1 MNKTLFRNAW
11 VIVVAAVG
19 LASCSESNEATGEKE
34 VFVPTVHIVKGKVE
48 KGPMVRGSQ
57 IDMRTL
63 DQYMVPTGNSY
74 TATIENNTGDFNF
87 GSLKVNTPYAKL
99 TADGYFFNEVDGKL
113 STGTIKLDAIVDL
126 SDNSTVNVNV
136 LTHLKSKRINHLIAN
151 EGKTFKEA
159 NEQAQRELLTQFGLQ
174 EYATK
179 DASKFSITSGDD
191 AAGAL
196 IAVSSLILSDRSEAE
211 IVEYLSLL
219 SNEFST
225 TGTFSD
231 TTKKKL
237 KSTRNYLNGRLDKIA
252 TNIKERYKELGYE
265 VGVKDLASFFDWDN
279 DGIAGNELDE
289 SSTVQLS
296 QNQISVPAEGGNF
309 TVKIE
314 SEKPYF
320 LDPPSEIK
328 GSDTGLDQYPST
340 SVSPDQIFKTDFYE
354 EGANTNVPESEKVT
368 SIENNVIKIHVGATL
383 SHKPESWSIKIYNAR
398 GVIAA
403 EIAITQSGNQNIKIN
418 TPKLGSDGIN
428 IVSAVFLYMRDA
440 VKTERYLEG
449 KYAQNPHNPFSSNDN
464 SIASCW
470 SYYYKSISQL
480 VEIKKYDKNEL
491 DCYQPFLNTYIAL
504 NYYMLSSHWG
514 KLPFYTEPLA
524 SVVDRP
530 APMSE
535 GDILAALSNL
545 LEEAI
550 PYLEEK
556 KNDAFTD
563 ANSAFFVSKDVARV
577 LLAYVRC
584 NQKNFDSALPLL
596 EKVIGNGYYS
606 LIQSAPVNYKNDSE
620 CILGF
625 VVDGETRASNNLKEQ
640 CYPCLDYKDVILTA
654 AECLYHTRNTAKAKE
669 YIQMVCKTK
678 SLSVD
683 DSDIL
688 KAIATLRYKLQTPNY
703 LTFIRRNG
711 LGQSYMGL
719 NANETYQ
726 LLWPIPQSE
735 IDMNPTIT
743 QNPGYW

>member
-1 MNKTLFRNAW
+1 MKKALFRNIW
-11 VIVVAAVG
+11 VVVVAVVG
-19 LASCSESNEATGEKE
+19 LASCSESNEATDGGE

-48 KGPMVRGSQ
+48 KGPLVRGSQ

-99 TADGYFFNEVDGKL
+99 TADGYFFNEVNGKL

-159 NEQAQRELLTQFGLQ
+159 NEQAQRELLAQFGLQ
-174 EYATK
+174 GYATK

-231 TTKKKL
+231 TTKGKL
-237 KSTRNYLNGRLDKIA
+237 KSTRNYLNGRLDVIA

-296 QNQISVPAEGGNF
+296 QNQISVPAEGGDF

-328 GSDTGLDQYPST
+328 GSDTGLDQYPSE
-340 SVSPDQIFKTDFYE
+340 SVSPEHFFSNFYE
-354 EGANTNVPESEKVT
+354 GGANTSVPESEKVT
-368 SIENNVIKIHVGATL
+368 SIENNVVKIHVGATL
-383 SHKPESWSIKIYNAR
+383 SRKPESWSIKIYNAR

-418 TPKLGSDGIN
+418 TPKLGSTGIN
-428 IVSAVFLYMRDA
+428 VVSAVFLYMRDA
-440 VKTERYLEG
+440 IKTERYLEG

-464 SIASCW
+464 SIANCW

-514 KLPFYTEPLA
+514 KLPFFTEPLT
-524 SVVDRP
+524 DRNCP
-530 APMSE
+530 PKGES
-535 GDILAALSNL
+535 DILAALSNL

-550 PYLEEK
+550 PALEEK

-584 NQKNFDSALPLL
+584 NQKKFDSALPLL

-606 LIQSAPVNYKNDSE
+606 LIQSAPVHYQKDSE

-625 VVDGETRASNNLKEQ
+625 VVNDETRAGNNENEQ
-640 CYPCLDYKDVILTA
+640 CYPCLDYKDVILAA
-654 AECLYHTRNTAKAKE
+654 AECLYHTGNTSKAKE
-669 YIQMVCKTK
+669 YIQMVCKAK

-719 NANETYQ
+719 SAYETYQ
-726 LLWPIPQSE
+726 LLWPIPQWE
-735 IDMNPTIT
+735 MDMNPAIT
-743 QNPGYW
+743 QNPGY

>member
-1 MNKTLFRNAW
+1 MKKALFRNIW
-11 VIVVAAVG
+11 VVVVAVVG

-48 KGPMVRGSQ
+48 KGPLVRGSQ

-74 TATIENNTGDFNF
+74 TTTIENNTGDFNF

-159 NEQAQRELLTQFGLQ
+159 NEQAQRELLAQFGLQ
-174 EYATK
+174 GYATK

-231 TTKKKL
+231 TTKEKL
-237 KSTRNYLNGRLDKIA
+237 KSTRNYLNGRLDVIA

-265 VGVKDLASFFDWDN
+265 VDVKDLASFFDWDN

-296 QNQISVPAEGGNF
+296 QNQISVPAEGGDF

-328 GSDTGLDQYPST
+328 GSDTGLDQYPSE
-340 SVSPDQIFKTDFYE
+340 SVSPEHFFSNFYE

-368 SIENNVIKIHVGATL
+368 SIENNVVKIHVGAAL
-383 SHKPESWSIKIYNAR
+383 SRKDESWSIKIYNAR

-449 KYAQNPHNPFSSNDN
+449 KYAQTPHNPFSSNDN

-514 KLPFYTEPLA
+514 KLPFYTEPLT
-524 SVVDRP
+524 DRNCP
-530 APMSE
+530 PKGES
-535 GDILAALSNL
+535 DILVALSNI

-550 PYLEEK
+550 PSLEEK

-584 NQKNFDSALPLL
+584 NQKKFDSALPLL

-625 VVDGETRASNNLKEQ
+625 VVNDETRAGNNENVQ

-654 AECLYHTRNTAKAKE
+654 AECLYHTGNTAKAKE
-669 YIQMVCKTK
+669 YIQMVCKVK

-719 NANETYQ
+719 SAYETYQ
-726 LLWPIPQSE
+726 LLWPIPQWE
-735 IDMNPTIT
+735 MDMNPAIT
-743 QNPGYW
+743 QNPGY

>member
-1 MNKTLFRNAW
+1 MKKALFKNIW
-11 VIVVAAVG
+11 VVVVAVVG

-48 KGPMVRGSQ
+48 KGPLVRGSQ

-74 TATIENNTGDFNF
+74 TTTIENNTGDFNF

-99 TADGYFFNEVDGKL
+99 TADGYFFNEVNGKL

-159 NEQAQRELLTQFGLQ
+159 NEQAQRELLAQFGLQ
-174 EYATK
+174 GYATK

-231 TTKKKL
+231 TTKEKL
-237 KSTRNYLNGRLDKIA
+237 KSTRNYLNGRLDVIA

-265 VGVKDLASFFDWDN
+265 VDVKDLASFFDWDN

-296 QNQISVPAEGGNF
+296 QNQISVPAEGGDF

-328 GSDTGLDQYPST
+328 GSDTGLDQYPSE
-340 SVSPDQIFKTDFYE
+340 SVSPEHFFSNFYE
-354 EGANTNVPESEKVT
+354 EGANTSVPESEKVT

-383 SHKPESWSIKIYNAR
+383 SRKPESWSIKIYNAR

-418 TPKLGSDGIN
+418 TPKLGSTGIN
-428 IVSAVFLYMRDA
+428 VVSAVFLYMRDA
-440 VKTERYLEG
+440 IKTERYLEG
-449 KYAQNPHNPFSSNDN
+449 KYAQNPHKPFSSNDN
-464 SIASCW
+464 SIANCW

-514 KLPFYTEPLA
+514 KLPFYTEPLT
-524 SVVDRP
+524 DRNCP
-530 APMSE
+530 PNGES
-535 GDILAALSNL
+535 DILAALSNL

-550 PYLEEK
+550 PSLDEK

-563 ANSAFFVSKDVARV
+563 ANSALFV
-577 LLAYVRC
+577 
-584 NQKNFDSALPLL
+584 
-596 EKVIGNGYYS
+596 
-606 LIQSAPVNYKNDSE
+606 
-620 CILGF
+620 
-625 VVDGETRASNNLKEQ
+625 
-640 CYPCLDYKDVILTA
+640 
-654 AECLYHTRNTAKAKE
+654 
-669 YIQMVCKTK
+669 
-678 SLSVD
+678 
-683 DSDIL
+683 
-688 KAIATLRYKLQTPNY
+688 
-703 LTFIRRNG
+703 
-711 LGQSYMGL
+711 
-719 NANETYQ
+719 
-726 LLWPIPQSE
+726 
-735 IDMNPTIT
+735 
-743 QNPGYW
+743 

>member
-1 MNKTLFRNAW
+1 MKKALFRNIW
-11 VIVVAAVG
+11 VAVVAVVG
-19 LASCSESNEATGEKE
+19 LASCSESNEATGEKKE

-48 KGPMVRGSQ
+48 KGPLVRGSQ

-99 TADGYFFNEVDGKL
+99 TADGYFFNEVNGKL

-126 SDNSTVNVNV
+126 SDNSTANVNV

-159 NEQAQRELLTQFGLQ
+159 NEQAQRELLAQFGLQ
-174 EYATK
+174 GYATK

-296 QNQISVPAEGGNF
+296 QNQISVPAEGGDF

-340 SVSPDQIFKTDFYE
+340 SVSPDQIFKTGLYE

-383 SHKPESWSIKIYNAR
+383 SRKPESWSIKIYNAR

-403 EIAITQSGNQNIKIN
+403 EIAMTQSGNQNIKIN
-418 TPKLGSDGIN
+418 TPKLGSDGIK
-428 IVSAVFLYMRDA
+428 IVNGVFQYMRDA
-440 VKTERYLEG
+440 IIKERYLEG
-449 KYAQNPHNPFSSNDN
+449 KYAQNPHKPFSSNDN
-464 SIASCW
+464 SIANCW
-470 SYYYKSISQL
+470 NYYYKPISQL

-530 APMSE
+530 VPMSE
-535 GDILAALSNL
+535 SDILAILSNL

-550 PYLEEK
+550 PCLEEK

-584 NQKNFDSALPLL
+584 NQKKFDSALPLL

-606 LIQSAPVNYKNDSE
+606 LIQSAPVNYKKDSE

-625 VVDGETRASNNLKEQ
+625 EMGTRAGSNENEQ

-654 AECLYHTRNTAKAKE
+654 AECLYHTGNTTKAKE

-683 DSDIL
+683 ESDIL

-726 LLWPIPQSE
+726 LLWPIPQWE
-735 IDMNPTIT
+735 MDMNPTIM
-743 QNPGYW
+743 QNPGY

>member
-1 MNKTLFRNAW
+1 MKKALFRNIW
-11 VIVVAAVG
+11 VVVVAVVG
-19 LASCSESNEATGEKE
+19 LASCSESNEATGGGE

-48 KGPMVRGSQ
+48 KGPLVRGSQ

-74 TATIENNTGDFNF
+74 TTTIENNTGDFNF

-159 NEQAQRELLTQFGLQ
+159 NEQAQRELLAQFGLQ
-174 EYATK
+174 GYATK

-231 TTKKKL
+231 TTKGKL

-296 QNQISVPAEGGNF
+296 QNQISVPAEGGDF

-328 GSDTGLDQYPST
+328 GSDTGLDQYPSE
-340 SVSPDQIFKTDFYE
+340 SVSPEHFFSNFYE
-354 EGANTNVPESEKVT
+354 EGANTSVPESEKVT
-368 SIENNVIKIHVGATL
+368 SIENNVVKIHVGATL
-383 SHKPESWSIKIYNAR
+383 SRKPESWSIKIYNAR

-449 KYAQNPHNPFSSNDN
+449 KYAQNSHNPFSSNDN

-514 KLPFYTEPLA
+514 NLPFYIEPLTGIYCHPKKE
-524 SVVDRP
+524 D
-530 APMSE
+530 E
-535 GDILAALSNL
+535 ILAILSNL

-550 PYLEEK
+550 PSLEEK

-563 ANSAFFVSKDVARV
+563 ANSALFVSKDVARV

-584 NQKNFDSALPLL
+584 NQKKFDSALPLL
-596 EKVIGNGYYS
+596 EKVIDNGYYS

-625 VVDGETRASNNLKEQ
+625 VVNDETRAGNNENVQ

-654 AECLYHTRNTAKAKE
+654 AECLYHTGNTAKAKE
-669 YIQMVCKTK
+669 YIQMVCKAK

-719 NANETYQ
+719 DANKTYQ
-726 LLWPIPQSE
+726 LLWPFPQRE
-735 IDMNPTIT
+735 VDFNYNLT
-743 QNPGYW
+743 QNPGYR

>member
-1 MNKTLFRNAW
+1 MKKALFRNIW
-11 VIVVAAVG
+11 VVVVAVVG
-19 LASCSESNEATGEKE
+19 LASCSESNEATGGGE

-48 KGPMVRGSQ
+48 KGPLVRGSQ

-74 TATIENNTGDFNF
+74 TTTIENNTGDFNF

-159 NEQAQRELLTQFGLQ
+159 NEQTQRELLAQFGLQ
-174 EYATK
+174 GYATK

-231 TTKKKL
+231 TTKEKL

-296 QNQISVPAEGGNF
+296 QNQISVPAEGGDF

-328 GSDTGLDQYPST
+328 GSDTGLDQYPSE
-340 SVSPDQIFKTDFYE
+340 SVSPEHFFSNFYE
-354 EGANTNVPESEKVT
+354 EGANTSVPESEKVT
-368 SIENNVIKIHVGATL
+368 SIENNVVKIHVGATL
-383 SHKPESWSIKIYNAR
+383 SRKPESWSIKIYNAR

-403 EIAITQSGNQNIKIN
+403 EIAMTQSGNQNIKIN

-449 KYAQNPHNPFSSNDN
+449 KYAQNSHNPFSSNDN

-514 KLPFYTEPLA
+514 NLPFYIEPLTGIYCHPKKE
-524 SVVDRP
+524 D
-530 APMSE
+530 E
-535 GDILAALSNL
+535 ILAILSNL

-550 PYLEEK
+550 PSLEEK

-563 ANSAFFVSKDVARV
+563 ANSALFVSKDVARV

-584 NQKNFDSALPLL
+584 NQKKFDSALPLL

-625 VVDGETRASNNLKEQ
+625 EIGTRAGNNENEQ

-654 AECLYHTRNTAKAKE
+654 AECLYHTGNTAKAKE
-669 YIQMVCKTK
+669 YIQMVCKVK

-719 NANETYQ
+719 DANKTYQ
-726 LLWPIPQSE
+726 LLWPFPQRE
-735 IDMNPTIT
+735 VDFNYNLT
-743 QNPGYW
+743 QNPGYR

>member
-1 MNKTLFRNAW
+1 MKKALFRNIW
-11 VIVVAAVG
+11 IVVVAVVG
-19 LASCSESNEATGEKE
+19 LASCSESKEATGEKE

-48 KGPMVRGSQ
+48 KGPLVRGSQ

-63 DQYMVPTGNSY
+63 DQNMVPTGNSY
-74 TATIENNTGDFNF
+74 TTTIENNTGDFNF

-159 NEQAQRELLTQFGLQ
+159 NEQAQRELLAQFGLQ
-174 EYATK
+174 GYATK

-231 TTKKKL
+231 TTKGKL

-296 QNQISVPAEGGNF
+296 QNQISVPAEGGDF

-328 GSDTGLDQYPST
+328 GSDTGLDQYPSE
-340 SVSPDQIFKTDFYE
+340 SVSPEHFFSNFYE
-354 EGANTNVPESEKVT
+354 EGANTSVPESEKVT
-368 SIENNVIKIHVGATL
+368 SIENNVVKIHVGATL
-383 SHKPESWSIKIYNAR
+383 SRKPESWSIKIYNAR

-449 KYAQNPHNPFSSNDN
+449 KYAQNSHNPFSSNDN

-514 KLPFYTEPLA
+514 NLPFYIEPLTGIYCHPKKE
-524 SVVDRP
+524 D
-530 APMSE
+530 E
-535 GDILAALSNL
+535 ILAILSNL

-550 PYLEEK
+550 PSLEEK

-563 ANSAFFVSKDVARV
+563 ANSALFVSKDVARV

-584 NQKNFDSALPLL
+584 NQKKFDSALPLL

-625 VVDGETRASNNLKEQ
+625 VVNDETRAGNNKNVQ

-654 AECLYHTRNTAKAKE
+654 AECLYHTGNTAKAKE

-719 NANETYQ
+719 SAYETYQ

-735 IDMNPTIT
+735 IDMNPAIT
-743 QNPGYW
+743 QNPGY

>member
-1 MNKTLFRNAW
+1 MKKVLFRNIW
-11 VIVVAAVG
+11 VVVVAVVG
-19 LASCSESNEATGEKE
+19 LASCSESNEATGGGE

-48 KGPMVRGSQ
+48 KGPLVRGSQ

-74 TATIENNTGDFNF
+74 TTTIENNTGDFNF

-159 NEQAQRELLTQFGLQ
+159 NEQAQRELLAQFGLQ
-174 EYATK
+174 GYATK

-231 TTKKKL
+231 TTKGKF
-237 KSTRNYLNGRLDKIA
+237 KSTRNYLNGRLDVIA

-296 QNQISVPAEGGNF
+296 QNQISVPAEGGDF

-328 GSDTGLDQYPST
+328 GSDTGLDQYPSE
-340 SVSPDQIFKTDFYE
+340 SVSPEHFFSNFYE
-354 EGANTNVPESEKVT
+354 EGANTSVPESEKVT
-368 SIENNVIKIHVGATL
+368 SIENNVVKIHVGATL
-383 SHKPESWSIKIYNAR
+383 SRKPESWSIKIYNAR

-403 EIAITQSGNQNIKIN
+403 EIAMTQKGKTIIITN
-418 TPKLGSDGIN
+418 TPKLGSAGIHA
-428 IVSAVFLYMRDA
+428 VSNFLLYMRDA
-440 VKTERYLEG
+440 IKTERYLEG

-464 SIASCW
+464 SIASCL

-514 KLPFYTEPLA
+514 KLPFYTEPLT
-524 SVVDRP
+524 DRNCP
-530 APMSE
+530 PNGES
-535 GDILAALSNL
+535 DILAALSNL

-550 PYLEEK
+550 PSLDEK

-584 NQKNFDSALPLL
+584 NQKKFDSALSLL

-606 LIQSAPVNYKNDSE
+606 LIQSRPVHYQKDSE

-625 VVDGETRASNNLKEQ
+625 EIGTRAGNNENEQ

-654 AECLYHTRNTAKAKE
+654 AECLYHTGNTSKAKE
-669 YIQMVCKTK
+669 YIQMVCKVK

-719 NANETYQ
+719 SAYETYQ
-726 LLWPIPQSE
+726 LLWPIPQRE
-735 IDMNPTIT
+735 VAFNPTMA
-743 QNPGYW
+743 QNPGY

>member
-1 MNKTLFRNAW
+1 MKKALFRNIW
-11 VIVVAAVG
+11 VVVVAVVG
-19 LASCSESNEATGEKE
+19 LASCSESNEATGGGE

-48 KGPMVRGSQ
+48 KGPLVRGSQ

-74 TATIENNTGDFNF
+74 TTTIENNTGDFNF

-159 NEQAQRELLTQFGLQ
+159 NEQAQRELLAQFGLQ
-174 EYATK
+174 GYATK

-231 TTKKKL
+231 TTKEKL
-237 KSTRNYLNGRLDKIA
+237 KSTRNYLNGRLDVIA

-296 QNQISVPAEGGNF
+296 QNQISVPAEGGDF

-328 GSDTGLDQYPST
+328 GSDTGLNQYPSE
-340 SVSPDQIFKTDFYE
+340 SVSPEHFFSNFYE
-354 EGANTNVPESEKVT
+354 EGANTNVPESEKLT
-368 SIENNVIKIHVGATL
+368 SIENNVVKIHVGATL
-383 SHKPESWSIKIYNAR
+383 SRKPESWSIKIYNAR

-403 EIAITQSGNQNIKIN
+403 EIAMTQSGNQNIKIN
-418 TPKLGSDGIN
+418 TPKLGSAGIHA
-428 IVSAVFLYMRDA
+428 VSNFLLYMRDA
-440 VKTERYLEG
+440 IKTERYLEG

-464 SIASCW
+464 SIANCW

-514 KLPFYTEPLA
+514 NLPFYIEPLTGIYCHPKKE
-524 SVVDRP
+524 D
-530 APMSE
+530 E
-535 GDILAALSNL
+535 ILAILSNL

-550 PYLEEK
+550 PSLEEK

-563 ANSAFFVSKDVARV
+563 ANSALFVSKDVARV

-584 NQKNFDSALPLL
+584 NQKKFDSALPLL
-596 EKVIGNGYYS
+596 EEVIGNGYYS
-606 LIQSAPVNYKNDSE
+606 LIQSGPVHYQKDSE

-625 VVDGETRASNNLKEQ
+625 EIGTRAGNNENEQ

-654 AECLYHTRNTAKAKE
+654 AECLYHTGNTAKAKE
-669 YIQMVCKTK
+669 YIQMVCKVK

-719 NANETYQ
+719 SAYETYQ
-726 LLWPIPQSE
+726 LLWPIPQRE
-735 IDMNPTIT
+735 VAFNPTMA
-743 QNPGYW
+743 QNPGY

>member
-1 MNKTLFRNAW
+1 MKKALFRNIW
-11 VIVVAAVG
+11 VVVVAVVG
-19 LASCSESNEATGEKE
+19 LASCSESNEATGGGE

-48 KGPMVRGSQ
+48 KGPLVRGSQ

-74 TATIENNTGDFNF
+74 TTTIENNTGDFNF

-159 NEQAQRELLTQFGLQ
+159 NEQAQRELLAQFGLQ
-174 EYATK
+174 GYATK

-231 TTKKKL
+231 TTKEKL
-237 KSTRNYLNGRLDKIA
+237 KSTRNYLNGRLDVIA

-296 QNQISVPAEGGNF
+296 QNQIIVPAEGGDF

-320 LDPPSEIK
+320 LNPPSEIK
-328 GSDTGLDQYPST
+328 GSDTGLDQYPSE
-340 SVSPDQIFKTDFYE
+340 SVSPEHFFSNFYE
-354 EGANTNVPESEKVT
+354 EGANTSVPESEKVT
-368 SIENNVIKIHVGATL
+368 SIENNVVKIHVGATL
-383 SHKPESWSIKIYNAR
+383 SRKPESWSIKIYNAR

-403 EIAITQSGNQNIKIN
+403 EIAMTQSGNQNIKIN
-418 TPKLGSDGIN
+418 TPKLGSNGIH
-428 IVSAVFLYMRDA
+428 AVANFILFMRDA
-440 VKTERYLEG
+440 IKAERYLEG
-449 KYAQNPHNPFSSNDN
+449 KYAQTPHKPFSSNDN
-464 SIASCW
+464 SIANCW

-514 KLPFYTEPLA
+514 KLPFYTEPLT
-524 SVVDRP
+524 DRNCP
-530 APMSE
+530 PNGES
-535 GDILAALSNL
+535 DILAALSNL

-550 PYLEEK
+550 PSLDEK

-563 ANSAFFVSKDVARV
+563 ANSALFVSKDVARV

-584 NQKNFDSALPLL
+584 NQKKFDSALPLL

-625 VVDGETRASNNLKEQ
+625 VVNDETRAGNNKNVQ

-654 AECLYHTRNTAKAKE
+654 AECLYHTGNTAKAKE

-719 NANETYQ
+719 SAYETYQ
-726 LLWPIPQSE
+726 LLWPIPQRE
-735 IDMNPTIT
+735 VAFNPTMA
-743 QNPGYW
+743 QNPGY

>member
-1 MNKTLFRNAW
+1 MKKALFRNIW
-11 VIVVAAVG
+11 IVVVAVVG
-19 LASCSESNEATGEKE
+19 LASCSESKEATGEKE

-48 KGPMVRGSQ
+48 KGPLVRGSQ

-74 TATIENNTGDFNF
+74 TTTIENNTGDFNF

-159 NEQAQRELLTQFGLQ
+159 NEQAQRELLAQFGLQ
-174 EYATK
+174 GYATK

-231 TTKKKL
+231 TTKEKL

-296 QNQISVPAEGGNF
+296 QNQISVPAEGGDF

-328 GSDTGLDQYPST
+328 GSDTGLDQYPSE
-340 SVSPDQIFKTDFYE
+340 SVSPEHFFSNFYE
-354 EGANTNVPESEKVT
+354 EGANTSVPESEKVT
-368 SIENNVIKIHVGATL
+368 SIENNVVKIHVGATL
-383 SHKPESWSIKIYNAR
+383 SRKPESWSIKIYNAR

-403 EIAITQSGNQNIKIN
+403 EIAMTQSGNQNIKIN

-449 KYAQNPHNPFSSNDN
+449 KYAQNSHNPFSSNDN

-514 KLPFYTEPLA
+514 NLPFYIEPLTGIYCHPKKE
-524 SVVDRP
+524 D
-530 APMSE
+530 E
-535 GDILAALSNL
+535 ILAILSNL

-550 PYLEEK
+550 PSLEEK

-563 ANSAFFVSKDVARV
+563 ANSALFVSKDVARV

-584 NQKNFDSALPLL
+584 NQKKFDSALPLL
-596 EKVIGNGYYS
+596 EEVIGNGYYS

-625 VVDGETRASNNLKEQ
+625 VVNDETRAGNNKNVQ

-654 AECLYHTRNTAKAKE
+654 AECLYHTGNTAKAKE

-719 NANETYQ
+719 SAYETYQ
-726 LLWPIPQSE
+726 LLWPIPQRE
-735 IDMNPTIT
+735 VAFNPTMA
-743 QNPGYW
+743 QNPGY

>member
-1 MNKTLFRNAW
+1 MKKALFRNIW
-11 VIVVAAVG
+11 VAVVAAVG

-48 KGPMVRGSQ
+48 KGPLVRGSQ

-99 TADGYFFNEVDGKL
+99 TADGYFFNEVNGKL

-159 NEQAQRELLTQFGLQ
+159 NEQAQRELLAQFGLQ
-174 EYATK
+174 GYATK

-231 TTKKKL
+231 TTKGKL
-237 KSTRNYLNGRLDKIA
+237 KSTRNYLNGKLDVIA

-265 VGVKDLASFFDWDN
+265 VDVKDLASFFDWDN

-296 QNQISVPAEGGNF
+296 QNQISVPAEGGDF

-340 SVSPDQIFKTDFYE
+340 SVSPDQIFKTGLYE

-383 SHKPESWSIKIYNAR
+383 SRKPESWSIKIYNAR

-514 KLPFYTEPLA
+514 KLPFFTEPL
-524 SVVDRP
+524 DF
-530 APMSE
+530 
-535 GDILAALSNL
+535 GDFYIVPKEEDEILATLSNI
-545 LEEAI
+545 LEEAM
-550 PYLEEK
+550 PSLEEK

-563 ANSAFFVSKDVARV
+563 ANSALFVSKDVARV

-584 NQKNFDSALPLL
+584 NQKKFDSALPLL
-596 EKVIGNGYYS
+596 EKVIDNGYYS
-606 LIQSAPVNYKNDSE
+606 LIQSAPVNYKKDSE

-625 VVDGETRASNNLKEQ
+625 EMGTRAGSNENEQ

-654 AECLYHTRNTAKAKE
+654 AECLYHTGNTTKAKE

-688 KAIATLRYKLQTPNY
+688 KAIATLRFKLQTPNY

>member
-1 MNKTLFRNAW
+1 MKKALFRNIW
-11 VIVVAAVG
+11 VVVVAVVG
-19 LASCSESNEATGEKE
+19 LASCSESNEATGGGE

-48 KGPMVRGSQ
+48 KGPLVRGSQ

-74 TATIENNTGDFNF
+74 TTTIENNTGDFNF

-159 NEQAQRELLTQFGLQ
+159 NEQAQRELLAQFGLQ
-174 EYATK
+174 GYATK

-231 TTKKKL
+231 TTKGKL

-289 SSTVQLS
+289 SLTVQLS
-296 QNQISVPAEGGNF
+296 QNQISVPAEGGDF

-328 GSDTGLDQYPST
+328 GSDTGLDQYPSE
-340 SVSPDQIFKTDFYE
+340 SVSPEHFFSNFYE
-354 EGANTNVPESEKVT
+354 EGANTSVPESEKVT
-368 SIENNVIKIHVGATL
+368 SIENNVVKIHVGATL
-383 SHKPESWSIKIYNAR
+383 SRKPESWSIKIYNAR

-449 KYAQNPHNPFSSNDN
+449 KYAQNSHNPFSSNDN

-514 KLPFYTEPLA
+514 NLPFYIEPLTGIYCHPKKE
-524 SVVDRP
+524 D
-530 APMSE
+530 E
-535 GDILAALSNL
+535 ILAILSNL
-545 LEEAI
+545 LEEVI
-550 PYLEEK
+550 PSLEEK

-563 ANSAFFVSKDVARV
+563 ANSALFVSKDVARV

-584 NQKNFDSALPLL
+584 NQKKFDSALPLL
-596 EKVIGNGYYS
+596 EKVIDNGYYS

-625 VVDGETRASNNLKEQ
+625 VVNDETRAGNNENVQ

-654 AECLYHTRNTAKAKE
+654 AECLYHTGNTAKAKE
-669 YIQMVCKTK
+669 YIQMVCKAK

-688 KAIATLRYKLQTPNY
+688 KAIATLRYKLQAPNY

-719 NANETYQ
+719 SAYETYQ
-726 LLWPIPQSE
+726 LLWPIPQWE
-735 IDMNPTIT
+735 MDMNPAIT
-743 QNPGYW
+743 QNPGY

>member
-1 MNKTLFRNAW
+1 MKKALFRNIW
-11 VIVVAAVG
+11 IVVVAVVG
-19 LASCSESNEATGEKE
+19 LASCSESKEATGEKE

-48 KGPMVRGSQ
+48 KGPLVRGSQ

-63 DQYMVPTGNSY
+63 DQNMVPTGNSY
-74 TATIENNTGDFNF
+74 TTTIENNTGDFNF

-136 LTHLKSKRINHLIAN
+136 LTHLKSKRINYLIAN

-159 NEQAQRELLTQFGLQ
+159 NEQAQRELLAQFGLQ
-174 EYATK
+174 GYATK

-231 TTKKKL
+231 TTKEKL
-237 KSTRNYLNGRLDKIA
+237 KSTRNYLNGRLDVIA

-296 QNQISVPAEGGNF
+296 QNQISVPAEGGDF

-328 GSDTGLDQYPST
+328 GSDTGLDQYPSE
-340 SVSPDQIFKTDFYE
+340 SVSPEHFFSNFYE
-354 EGANTNVPESEKVT
+354 EGANTSVPESEKVT
-368 SIENNVIKIHVGATL
+368 SIENNVVKIHVGATL
-383 SHKPESWSIKIYNAR
+383 SRKPESWSIKIYNAR

-449 KYAQNPHNPFSSNDN
+449 KYAQNSHNPFSSNDN

-514 KLPFYTEPLA
+514 NLPFYIEPLTGIYCHPKKE
-524 SVVDRP
+524 D
-530 APMSE
+530 E
-535 GDILAALSNL
+535 ILAILSNL

-550 PYLEEK
+550 PSLEEK

-563 ANSAFFVSKDVARV
+563 ANSALFVSKDVARV

-584 NQKNFDSALPLL
+584 NQKKFDSALPLL

-625 VVDGETRASNNLKEQ
+625 VVNDETRAGNNKNVQ

-654 AECLYHTRNTAKAKE
+654 AECLYHTGNTAKAKE

-719 NANETYQ
+719 SAYETYQ
-726 LLWPIPQSE
+726 LLWPIPQRE
-735 IDMNPTIT
+735 VAFNPTMA
-743 QNPGYW
+743 QNPGY

>member
-1 MNKTLFRNAW
+1 MKKALFRNIW
-11 VIVVAAVG
+11 VVVVAVVG
-19 LASCSESNEATGEKE
+19 LASCSESNEATGGGE

-48 KGPMVRGSQ
+48 KGPLVRGSQ

-174 EYATK
+174 GYATK

-231 TTKKKL
+231 TTKEKL
-237 KSTRNYLNGRLDKIA
+237 KSTRNYLNGRLDVIA

-265 VGVKDLASFFDWDN
+265 VDVKDLASFFDWDN

-296 QNQISVPAEGGNF
+296 QNQISVPAEGGDF

-328 GSDTGLDQYPST
+328 GSDTGLDQYPSE
-340 SVSPDQIFKTDFYE
+340 SVSPEHFFSNFYE
-354 EGANTNVPESEKVT
+354 EGANTSVPESEKVT
-368 SIENNVIKIHVGATL
+368 SIENNVVKIHVGATL
-383 SHKPESWSIKIYNAR
+383 SRKPESWSIKIYNAR

-403 EIAITQSGNQNIKIN
+403 EIAMTQSGNQNIKIN

-491 DCYQPFLNTYIAL
+491 GCYQPFLNTYIAL

-514 KLPFYTEPLA
+514 KSPFYIEPLT
-524 SVVDRP
+524 DRYYP
-530 APMSE
+530 TKE
-535 GDILAALSNL
+535 EDEILAILSNL

-550 PYLEEK
+550 PSLEEK

-563 ANSAFFVSKDVARV
+563 ANSALFVSKDVARV

-584 NQKNFDSALPLL
+584 NQKKFDSALPLL
-596 EKVIGNGYYS
+596 EEVIGNGYYS
-606 LIQSAPVNYKNDSE
+606 LIQSAPVHYQNDSE

-625 VVDGETRASNNLKEQ
+625 VVNDETRAGNNENVQ

-654 AECLYHTRNTAKAKE
+654 AECLYHTGNTAKAKE
-669 YIQMVCKTK
+669 YIQMVCKVK

-719 NANETYQ
+719 SAYETYQ
-726 LLWPIPQSE
+726 LLWPIPQWE
-735 IDMNPTIT
+735 MDMNPAIT
-743 QNPGYW
+743 QNPGY

>member
-1 MNKTLFRNAW
+1 MKKALFRNIW
-11 VIVVAAVG
+11 VVVVAVVG
-19 LASCSESNEATGEKE
+19 LASCSESNEATGGGE

-48 KGPMVRGSQ
+48 KGPLVRGSQ

-74 TATIENNTGDFNF
+74 TTTIENNTGDFNF

-159 NEQAQRELLTQFGLQ
+159 NEQAQRELLAQFGLQ
-174 EYATK
+174 GYATK

-231 TTKKKL
+231 TTKEKL
-237 KSTRNYLNGRLDKIA
+237 KSTRNYLNGRLDVIA

-296 QNQISVPAEGGNF
+296 QNQIIVPAEGGDF

-320 LDPPSEIK
+320 LNPPSEIK
-328 GSDTGLDQYPST
+328 GSDTGLDQYPSE
-340 SVSPDQIFKTDFYE
+340 SVSPEHFFSNFYE
-354 EGANTNVPESEKVT
+354 EGANTSVPESEKVT
-368 SIENNVIKIHVGATL
+368 SIENNVVKIHVGATL
-383 SHKPESWSIKIYNAR
+383 SRKPESWSIKIYNAR

-403 EIAITQSGNQNIKIN
+403 EIAMTQSGNQNIKIN
-418 TPKLGSDGIN
+418 TPKLGSNGIH
-428 IVSAVFLYMRDA
+428 AVANFILFMRDA
-440 VKTERYLEG
+440 IKAERYLEG
-449 KYAQNPHNPFSSNDN
+449 KYAQTPHKPFSSNDN
-464 SIASCW
+464 SIANCW

-514 KLPFYTEPLA
+514 KLPFYTEPLT
-524 SVVDRP
+524 DRNCP
-530 APMSE
+530 PNGES
-535 GDILAALSNL
+535 DILAALSNL

-550 PYLEEK
+550 PSLDEK

-584 NQKNFDSALPLL
+584 NQKKFDSALPLL
-596 EKVIGNGYYS
+596 EKVIDNGYYS

-625 VVDGETRASNNLKEQ
+625 VVNDETRAGNNENVQ

-654 AECLYHTRNTAKAKE
+654 AECLYHTGNTAKAKE
-669 YIQMVCKTK
+669 YIQMVCKAK

-719 NANETYQ
+719 SAYETYQ
-726 LLWPIPQSE
+726 LLWPIPQWE
-735 IDMNPTIT
+735 MDMNPAIT
-743 QNPGYW
+743 QNPGY

>member
-1 MNKTLFRNAW
+1 M
-11 VIVVAAVG
+11 
-19 LASCSESNEATGEKE
+19 
-34 VFVPTVHIVKGKVE
+34 
-48 KGPMVRGSQ
+48 
-57 IDMRTL
+57 
-63 DQYMVPTGNSY
+63 
-74 TATIENNTGDFNF
+74 
-87 GSLKVNTPYAKL
+87 
-99 TADGYFFNEVDGKL
+99 DGKL

-159 NEQAQRELLTQFGLQ
+159 NEQAQRELLAQFGLQ
-174 EYATK
+174 GYATK
-179 DASKFSITSGDD
+179 DASKFSIISGDD

-320 LDPPSEIK
+320 LDPPSEIT

-340 SVSPDQIFKTDFYE
+340 SVSPDQIFKTGLYE

-383 SHKPESWSIKIYNAR
+383 SRKPESWSIKIYNAR

-403 EIAITQSGNQNIKIN
+403 EIAMTQKGDPNAKIN
-418 TPKLGSDGIN
+418 TPKLGSTGIQA
-428 IVSAVFLYMRDA
+428 VSEFLLYMRDA
-440 VKTERYLEG
+440 IIKERYLEG
-449 KYAQNPHNPFSSNDN
+449 KYAQNPHKPFSSNDN
-464 SIASCW
+464 SIANCW
-470 SYYYKSISQL
+470 NYYYKSISQL

-530 APMSE
+530 VPMSE
-535 GDILAALSNL
+535 SDILAILSNL

-550 PYLEEK
+550 PCLEEK

-584 NQKNFDSALPLL
+584 NQKKFDSALPLL

-606 LIQSAPVNYKNDSE
+606 LIQSAPVNYKKDSE

-625 VVDGETRASNNLKEQ
+625 EMGTRAGSNENEQ

-654 AECLYHTRNTAKAKE
+654 AECLYHTGNTTKVKE

-683 DSDIL
+683 ESDIL

-726 LLWPIPQSE
+726 LLWPIPQLE

-743 QNPGYW
+743 QNPGY

>member
-1 MNKTLFRNAW
+1 MKKALFRNIW
-11 VIVVAAVG
+11 IVVVAVVG
-19 LASCSESNEATGEKE
+19 LASCSESKEATGEKE

-48 KGPMVRGSQ
+48 KGPLVRGSQ

-63 DQYMVPTGNSY
+63 DQNMVPTGNSY
-74 TATIENNTGDFNF
+74 TTTIENNTGDFNF

-159 NEQAQRELLTQFGLQ
+159 NEQAQRELLAQFGLQ
-174 EYATK
+174 GYATK

-231 TTKKKL
+231 TTKGKL

-296 QNQISVPAEGGNF
+296 QNQISVPAEGGDF

-328 GSDTGLDQYPST
+328 GSDTGLDQYPSE
-340 SVSPDQIFKTDFYE
+340 SVSPEHFFSNFYE
-354 EGANTNVPESEKVT
+354 EGANTSVPESEKVT
-368 SIENNVIKIHVGATL
+368 SIENNVVKIHVGATL
-383 SHKPESWSIKIYNAR
+383 SRKPESWSIKIYNAR

-449 KYAQNPHNPFSSNDN
+449 KYAQNSHNPFSSNDN

-514 KLPFYTEPLA
+514 NLPFYIEPLTGIYCHPKKE
-524 SVVDRP
+524 D
-530 APMSE
+530 E
-535 GDILAALSNL
+535 ILAILSNL

-550 PYLEEK
+550 PSLEEK

-563 ANSAFFVSKDVARV
+563 ANSALFVSKDVARV

-584 NQKNFDSALPLL
+584 NQKKFDSALPLL

-606 LIQSAPVNYKNDSE
+606 LIQSAPVNYKNDYE

-625 VVDGETRASNNLKEQ
+625 VVNDETRAGNNKNVQ

-654 AECLYHTRNTAKAKE
+654 AECLYHTGNTAKAKE

-719 NANETYQ
+719 DANKTYQ
-726 LLWPIPQSE
+726 LLWPFPQRE
-735 IDMNPTIT
+735 VDFNYNLT
-743 QNPGYW
+743 QNPGYR

>member
-1 MNKTLFRNAW
+1 MKKALFRNAY
-11 VIVVAAVG
+11 VVVVAALG
-19 LASCSESNEATGEKE
+19 FASCSDSNEATGEKD

-48 KGPMVRGSQ
+48 KGPLVRGSQ

-159 NEQAQRELLTQFGLQ
+159 NEQAQRELLAQFGLQ
-174 EYATK
+174 GYATK

-252 TNIKERYKELGYE
+252 KNIKERYKELGYE

-296 QNQISVPAEGGNF
+296 QNQISVPAEGGDF

-320 LDPPSEIK
+320 LDPPSEIT

-340 SVSPDQIFKTDFYE
+340 SVSPDQIFKTGLYE

-383 SHKPESWSIKIYNAR
+383 SRKPESWSVKIYNAR

-403 EIAITQSGNQNIKIN
+403 VIAMTQKGDPNAKIN
-418 TPKLGSDGIN
+418 TPKLGSTGIQA
-428 IVSAVFLYMRDA
+428 VSEFLLYMRDTII
-440 VKTERYLEG
+440 KERYLEG
-449 KYAQNPHNPFSSNDN
+449 KYAQNPHNPFSSNDY
-464 SIASCW
+464 SIKNCW
-470 SYYYKSISQL
+470 SYYYQSIYRL
-480 VEIKKYDKNEL
+480 TAIKDVDKNAL
-491 DCYQPFLNTYIAL
+491 GCYQPFLNTYIAL

-514 KLPFYTEPLA
+514 KLPFYTEPL
-524 SVVDRP
+524 DL
-530 APMSE
+530 
-535 GDILAALSNL
+535 GDSFHIVPKEEDEILAILSNL

-550 PYLEEK
+550 PSLEEK

-584 NQKNFDSALPLL
+584 NQKKFDSALPLL

-606 LIQSAPVNYKNDSE
+606 LIQSAPVNYKKDSE

-625 VVDGETRASNNLKEQ
+625 EIGTRAGSNENEQ

-654 AECLYHTRNTAKAKE
+654 AECLYHTGNTTKAKE

-735 IDMNPTIT
+735 MDMNPTIT
-743 QNPGYW
+743 QNPGY

>member
-1 MNKTLFRNAW
+1 MKKALFRNIW
-11 VIVVAAVG
+11 IVVVAVVG
-19 LASCSESNEATGEKE
+19 LASCSESKEATGEKE

-48 KGPMVRGSQ
+48 KGPLVRGSQ

-63 DQYMVPTGNSY
+63 DQNMVPTGNSY
-74 TATIENNTGDFNF
+74 TTTIENNTGDFNF

-159 NEQAQRELLTQFGLQ
+159 NEQAQRELLAQFGLQ
-174 EYATK
+174 GYATK

-231 TTKKKL
+231 TTKGKL

-296 QNQISVPAEGGNF
+296 QNQISVPAEGGDF

-328 GSDTGLDQYPST
+328 GSDTGLDQYPSE
-340 SVSPDQIFKTDFYE
+340 SVSPEHFFSNFYE
-354 EGANTNVPESEKVT
+354 EGANTSVPESEKVT
-368 SIENNVIKIHVGATL
+368 SIENNVVKIHVGATL
-383 SHKPESWSIKIYNAR
+383 SRKPESWSIKIYNAR

-449 KYAQNPHNPFSSNDN
+449 KYAQNSHNPFSSNDN

-514 KLPFYTEPLA
+514 NLPFYIEPLTGIYCHPKKE
-524 SVVDRP
+524 D
-530 APMSE
+530 E
-535 GDILAALSNL
+535 ILAILSNL

-550 PYLEEK
+550 PSLEEK

-563 ANSAFFVSKDVARV
+563 ANSALFVSKDVARV

-584 NQKNFDSALPLL
+584 NQKKFDSALPLL

-625 VVDGETRASNNLKEQ
+625 VVNDETRAGNNKNVQ

-654 AECLYHTRNTAKAKE
+654 AECLYHTGNTAKAKE

-711 LGQSYMGL
+711 LGQSYM
-719 NANETYQ
+719 
-726 LLWPIPQSE
+726 
-735 IDMNPTIT
+735 
-743 QNPGYW
+743 

>member
-1 MNKTLFRNAW
+1 MKKALFRNIW
-11 VIVVAAVG
+11 VVVVAVVG
-19 LASCSESNEATGEKE
+19 LASCSESNEATGGGE

-48 KGPMVRGSQ
+48 KGPLVRGSQ

-74 TATIENNTGDFNF
+74 TTTIENNTGDFNF

-136 LTHLKSKRINHLIAN
+136 LTHLKSKRINYLIAN

-159 NEQAQRELLTQFGLQ
+159 NEQAQRELLAQFGLQ
-174 EYATK
+174 GYATK

-231 TTKKKL
+231 TTKEKL

-296 QNQISVPAEGGNF
+296 QNQISVPAEGGDF

-354 EGANTNVPESEKVT
+354 EGANTSVPESEKVT
-368 SIENNVIKIHVGATL
+368 SIENNVVKIHVGATL
-383 SHKPESWSIKIYNAR
+383 SRKPESWSIKIYNAR

-403 EIAITQSGNQNIKIN
+403 EIAMTQKGKTIIITN
-418 TPKLGSDGIN
+418 TPKLGSAGIHA
-428 IVSAVFLYMRDA
+428 VSNFLLYMRDA
-440 VKTERYLEG
+440 IKTERYLEG

-514 KLPFYTEPLA
+514 NLPFYIEPLTGIYCHPKKE
-524 SVVDRP
+524 D
-530 APMSE
+530 E
-535 GDILAALSNL
+535 ILAILSNI

-550 PYLEEK
+550 PCLEEK

-563 ANSAFFVSKDVARV
+563 ANSALFVSKDVARV

-584 NQKNFDSALPLL
+584 NQKKFDSALPLL

-625 VVDGETRASNNLKEQ
+625 VVNDETRAGNNKNVQ

-654 AECLYHTRNTAKAKE
+654 AECLYHTGNTAKAKE

-719 NANETYQ
+719 SAYETYQ
-726 LLWPIPQSE
+726 LLWPIPQRE
-735 IDMNPTIT
+735 VAFNPTMA
-743 QNPGYW
+743 QNPGY